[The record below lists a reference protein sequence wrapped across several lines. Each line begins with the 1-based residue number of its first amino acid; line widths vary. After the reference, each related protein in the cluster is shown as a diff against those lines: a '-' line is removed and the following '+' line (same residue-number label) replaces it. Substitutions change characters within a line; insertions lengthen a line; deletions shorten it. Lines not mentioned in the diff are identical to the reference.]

1 MMYPYHRE
9 GREEEGLVVDEGDKL
24 GDEGGEQEGEKQAE
38 GGQDGGGGGKV
49 DQEESGE
56 ETVDHEEEAAV
67 RWKLNFAL
75 FFCPV
80 LTYRF
85 VFPFERPR

>member
-9 GREEEGLVVDEGDKL
+9 DREEEGLVVDEGDEH

-38 GGQDGGGGGKV
+38 GGQDGGGGKV

-56 ETVDHEEEAAV
+56 EAVDHEEEAPV
-67 RWKLNFAL
+67 WWKLNFA
-75 FFCPV
+75 FSFTQC
-80 LTYRF
+80 
-85 VFPFERPR
+85 